1 MTKDTLAD
9 HAIVVFLQAL
19 AVTIWNIE
27 DLRPEERNRENLIRV
42 FDGYLKETVTIA
54 ERDDGLE
61 VRENV
66 EFLHDVL
73 KQALDQVKLLKA
85 PTGRPV

>member
-73 KQALDQVKLLKA
+73 KQSLDQVKLLKA

>member
-1 MTKDTLAD
+1 MTKDTLGD

-19 AVTIWNIE
+19 AATMWNIE
-27 DLRPEERNRENLIRV
+27 DLKPEERNRENVIRA
-42 FDGYLKETVTIA
+42 FDGYLKETLKLA
-54 ERDDGLE
+54 ESEGLE

-66 EFLHDVL
+66 EFLHKGL
-73 KQALDQVKLLKA
+73 KHALDQMKLLKA